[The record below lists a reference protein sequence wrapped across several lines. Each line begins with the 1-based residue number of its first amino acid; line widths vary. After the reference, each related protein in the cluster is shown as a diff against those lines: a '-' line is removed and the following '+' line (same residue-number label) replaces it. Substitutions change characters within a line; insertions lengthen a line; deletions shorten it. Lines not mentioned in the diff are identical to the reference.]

1 MKSWAYF
8 KSFLTCATDL
18 FAVYQPFIRWKSRI
32 IDNRFE
38 NFRNARYPDLAEQAR
53 SSQQA
58 PLHGQLERQS
68 GAELATDTGPQ
79 GPSISDP
86 KPVAFVSEMQPRL
99 ASTID
104 CGIARLLQRDIGS
117 NPQRD
122 WGRLIT
128 TELMTTRL
136 EQFKTIV
143 AKPSELQ
150 NFPDIADYVQ
160 SFVPAI
166 ATGDQAQLMQLM
178 FDKEARLSGFLLFLA
193 RHKPT
198 QLTEMFFTAPQAD
211 HRPAA

>member
-1 MKSWAYF
+1 MQSQADF
-8 KSFLTCATDL
+8 KGIMLYASQL
-18 FAVYQPFIRWKSRI
+18 FGIYQTLLRWRIRI
-32 IDNRFE
+32 ISSRFDK
-38 NFRNARYPDLAEQAR
+38 FRNALYPNLDMQTR
-53 SSQQA
+53 TSKRA
-58 PLHGQLERQS
+58 PLQLQLDRET

-79 GPSISDP
+79 ALSISD
-86 KPVAFVSEMQPRL
+86 VQPPL
-99 ASTID
+99 APDID
-104 CGIARLLQRDIGS
+104 CGIARLLQRDLGR
-117 NPQRD
+117 NPPRE

-160 SFVPAI
+160 SFMPAI
-166 ATGDQAQLMQLM
+166 ATGDQAQLKQLM

-198 QLTEMFFTAPQAD
+198 QLTEMFFTVPQAD